1 MSNPLRVLVAGCG
14 NMGASHARAY
24 HKMPEFEIVGL
35 VSRGPASRA
44 ALSQELGGLPQF
56 SDYYEALETTKPD
69 VVSINTYPETHGPYA
84 RAALEAGCHVFCEK
98 PLAETVEEAQSIVD
112 AARRHK
118 RKLVVGYIL
127 RVHPAWIRFIELAR
141 TLGKPL
147 VMRMN
152 LNQQSHGPTWT
163 AHRNLMN
170 SMSPIVDCGVHY
182 VDVMCQMTGAKPVRV
197 SAIGARLSDEL
208 KPGMYN
214 YGQLQVT
221 FDDGSV
227 GWYEAGWGP
236 MMSEVAF
243 FVKDV
248 VGPKGCVSI
257 VKDPNETE
265 AVASD
270 DIDSHTKTNCIRV
283 HHSALD
289 GRNEFVTP
297 DEFIN
302 TEDEPDHQGLCDR
315 EQAFFLRAI
324 QQDVDLSDHMHDA
337 VNSLRIVLA
346 ADESVKT
353 GQVVRCELQIADCR
367 LQIAR
372 LHALST
378 RAEQFRR
385 SPQFSAGSKFSATP
399 LMQYRSPVGGGPSS
413 NT

>member
-1 MSNPLRVLVAGCG
+1 MSGPLRVLVAGCG

-24 HKMPEFEIVGL
+24 HKMPEFRIVGL

-44 ALSQELGGLPQF
+44 ALSRELGGLPEF
-56 SDYYEALETTKPD
+56 GDYYEALAATSPD
-69 VVSINTYPETHGPYA
+69 VVSVNTYPETHAPYA
-84 RAALEAGCHVFCEK
+84 MAALEAGCHVFCEK
-98 PLAETVEEAQSIVD
+98 PLAETVQGAQALAD
-112 AARRHK
+112 AARARG

-127 RVHPAWIRFIELAR
+127 RVHPAWAKFIELAR

-152 LNQQSHGPTWT
+152 LNQQSQAAQWQL
-163 AHRNLMN
+163 HRNLMQ

-182 VDVMCQMTGAKPVRV
+182 VDVMCQMTGARPVRV
-197 SAIGARLSDEL
+197 SAIGARLADEL

-248 VGPKGCVSI
+248 VGPNGSVSI
-257 VKDPNETE
+257 VKDPNED
-265 AVASD
+265 AASGSA
-270 DIDSHTKTNCIRV
+270 DIDSHTKTNCLRL
-283 HHSALD
+283 HSSALD
-289 GRNEFVTP
+289 AGGRFQAP
-297 DEFIN
+297 DQIIS

-315 EQAFFLRAI
+315 EQEYLLRAI
-324 QQDVDLSDHMHDA
+324 REDLDLSGHLRDA
-337 VNSLRIVLA
+337 VTSLRIVLA

-353 GQVVRCELQIADCR
+353 GQVVVL
-367 LQIAR
+367 
-372 LHALST
+372 
-378 RAEQFRR
+378 
-385 SPQFSAGSKFSATP
+385 
-399 LMQYRSPVGGGPSS
+399 
-413 NT
+413 